1 MRFPGKI
8 TSSCIWVAIPVDWVI
23 LHWYTCGADGRS
35 GGRCTV
41 TWLPSFL
48 GWVVYHIFL
57 PIVLRCA
64 LRAREL
70 RYYINYFLFRLEI
83 EVFILASFKSEEVLE
98 VVNFV
103 WNKRC
108 MRSVRAQ
115 NHSKTVSPDDI
126 PWDHWYS
133 IRFQF
138 CPLFSNPASESSLL
152 GRFKLFSTR
161 VFLSLLLW
169 LMTII
174 FSILFFFRRKNWKNA
189 LLTGRFLIT
198 ESRRHCNHILSG
210 RASDIT
216 WWRRLPCIY
225 LSRYSLP
232 ASRKW

>member
-1 MRFPGKI
+1 MRFPAKI

-23 LHWYTCGADGRS
+23 LHWYTCCADGRS
-35 GGRCTV
+35 GCRCTV
-41 TWLPSFL
+41 KWSPSFL

-70 RYYINYFLFRLEI
+70 RYYITYFLFRLEI

-108 MRSVRAQ
+108 MRSDRAQ
-115 NHSKTVSPDDI
+115 NHSETVSPDDI

-133 IRFQF
+133 ISFQF

-152 GRFKLFSTR
+152 GHFKLFSTR
-161 VFLSLLLW
+161 VFVFAAVVDDDYLFYS
-169 LMTII
+169 
-174 FSILFFFRRKNWKNA
+174 FFFWRKNWKTT

-198 ESRRHCNHILSG
+198 ESRRHKNNILSG

-216 WWRRLPCIY
+216 RWRRLPCIY
-225 LSRYSLP
+225 LSRCSLP
-232 ASRKW
+232 ASRK

>member
-1 MRFPGKI
+1 MRFPAKI

-23 LHWYTCGADGRS
+23 LHWYTCCADGRS

-41 TWLPSFL
+41 KWLPSFL

-70 RYYINYFLFRLEI
+70 RYYTTYFLFRLEI

-108 MRSVRAQ
+108 MRSDRAQ
-115 NHSKTVSPDDI
+115 NHSETVSPDDI

-133 IRFQF
+133 ISFQF
-138 CPLFSNPASESSLL
+138 CPLFSNLASESSLL
-152 GRFKLFSTR
+152 GHFKLFSTR
-161 VFLSLLLW
+161 VFVFAAVVDYDYRFYS
-169 LMTII
+169 
-174 FSILFFFRRKNWKNA
+174 FFFFQKKELKKHSPNGAFPYYWIAPTQK
-189 LLTGRFLIT
+189 
-198 ESRRHCNHILSG
+198 
-210 RASDIT
+210 
-216 WWRRLPCIY
+216 
-225 LSRYSLP
+225 
-232 ASRKW
+232 

>member
-1 MRFPGKI
+1 MRFPVKI

-35 GGRCTV
+35 GCRCTV

-57 PIVLRCA
+57 PMVLRCA

-70 RYYINYFLFRLEI
+70 RYYITYFLFRLEI

-108 MRSVRAQ
+108 MRSDCAQ
-115 NHSKTVSPDDI
+115 NHSKPVSPDDI

-133 IRFQF
+133 ISFEF
-138 CPLFSNPASESSLL
+138 CPLFSNPASKSSLL
-152 GRFKLFSTR
+152 GHFKLFSTR
-161 VFLSLLLW
+161 VFVFAAVVDDDYLFYSFCFSEERTEKTLS
-169 LMTII
+169 
-174 FSILFFFRRKNWKNA
+174 
-189 LLTGRFLIT
+189 
-198 ESRRHCNHILSG
+198 
-210 RASDIT
+210 
-216 WWRRLPCIY
+216 
-225 LSRYSLP
+225 
-232 ASRKW
+232 

>member
-1 MRFPGKI
+1 MRFPVKI

-70 RYYINYFLFRLEI
+70 RYYITYFLFRLEI
-83 EVFILASFKSEEVLE
+83 EVFILASFKSEEVLK

-103 WNKRC
+103 LNKGC
-108 MRSVRAQ
+108 MRSYRAQ

-126 PWDHWYS
+126 PWDYWYS
-133 IRFQF
+133 ISFQF
-138 CPLFSNPASESSLL
+138 CPLFSNSASESSLL
-152 GRFKLFSTR
+152 GHFKLFSTR
-161 VFLSLLLW
+161 VFVFAAVVDDDYLFYS
-169 LMTII
+169 
-174 FSILFFFRRKNWKNA
+174 FFFQKKELKKHSPNGAFPYYWIA
-189 LLTGRFLIT
+189 PTLQSYFEWAGEWYHLVEAFAM
-198 ESRRHCNHILSG
+198 HIFVPL
-210 RASDIT
+210 
-216 WWRRLPCIY
+216 
-225 LSRYSLP
+225 
-232 ASRKW
+232 

>member
-23 LHWYTCGADGRS
+23 LHWYTCCADGRS

-41 TWLPSFL
+41 KWLPSFL
-48 GWVVYHIFL
+48 GWVIYHIFL

-70 RYYINYFLFRLEI
+70 RYYITYFLFRLEI

-108 MRSVRAQ
+108 MRSDRAQ
-115 NHSKTVSPDDI
+115 NHSETVSPDDI
-126 PWDHWYS
+126 PRDHWYS
-133 IRFQF
+133 ISFQF
-138 CPLFSNPASESSLL
+138 CRLFSNPASESSLL
-152 GRFKLFSTR
+152 GHFKLFSTR
-161 VFLSLLLW
+161 VFVFAAVVDDDYLFYS
-169 LMTII
+169 
-174 FSILFFFRRKNWKNA
+174 FFFRRKNWKNT

-198 ESRRHCNHILSG
+198 ESRRHKNNILSG

-216 WWRRLPCIY
+216 RWRRSPCIY
-225 LSRYSLP
+225 LSPYSLP
-232 ASRKW
+232 ATRK

>member
-8 TSSCIWVAIPVDWVI
+8 TSSSIWVAIPVDWVI
-23 LHWYTCGADGRS
+23 LHWYTCCADGRS
-35 GGRCTV
+35 GGRCAV
-41 TWLPSFL
+41 KWLPSFL

-70 RYYINYFLFRLEI
+70 RYYITYFLFRLEI

-108 MRSVRAQ
+108 MRSDRAQ
-115 NHSKTVSPDDI
+115 NHSETVSPDDI

-133 IRFQF
+133 ISFQF

-152 GRFKLFSTR
+152 GHFKLFSTR
-161 VFLSLLLW
+161 VFVFAAVVDDDYLFYS
-169 LMTII
+169 
-174 FSILFFFRRKNWKNA
+174 FFFWRKNWKTT

-198 ESRRHCNHILSG
+198 ESRRHKNNILSG

-216 WWRRLPCIY
+216 RWRRLPCIY

-232 ASRKW
+232 ASRK